1 MNHIDTLKSNMIIT
15 LSKANLTKKIIMIF
29 FLTFFYTGHIKAEEA
44 KEVFVNKFFI
54 DLYLMYKFPIK
65 KNILLG
71 NLEID
76 KPNISF
82 SEIDQ
87 SLLLSTRFKL
97 VVNKNSSEGFI
108 TLKTFPTFNATKQHI
123 VVQKSS
129 IDNFIFSNSTLS
141 KDSLDFLNL
150 ILLKSMDGLSIY
162 KFDKSINS
170 PNEIKIYG
178 NGILLR
184 Y

>member
-1 MNHIDTLKSNMIIT
+1 MDIN
-15 LSKANLTKKIIMIF
+15 LSKASLTKKIIMIF
-29 FLTFFYTGHIKAEEA
+29 FLTIFYAGHIKAEET

-65 KNILLG
+65 KNIFLG
-71 NLEID
+71 NLEIE

-87 SLLLSTRFKL
+87 SLLVNTKFKL
-97 VVNKNSSEGFI
+97 VVNQNFSEGFI
-108 TLKTFPTFNATKQHI
+108 TFKTFPTFNATKQLI

-129 IDNFIFSNSTLS
+129 IDNFNFSNSTLS

-150 ILLKSMDGLSIY
+150 ILLKSIDGLSIY
-162 KFDKSINS
+162 KIDKSTNS
-170 PNEIKIYG
+170 PKEIKIYE
-178 NGILLR
+178 NGILFR

>member
-1 MNHIDTLKSNMIIT
+1 MDIKL
-15 LSKANLTKKIIMIF
+15 LKANLTKKIVMIF
-29 FLTFFYTGHIKAEEA
+29 FLTIFYAGHIKAEEA

-71 NLEID
+71 NLEIE

-87 SLLLSTRFKL
+87 SLLVNTKFKL
-97 VVNKNSSEGFI
+97 VVNQNSSEGFI
-108 TLKTFPTFNATKQHI
+108 TFKTFPTFNATKQLI

-129 IDNFIFSNSTLS
+129 IDNINFSNSTLS

-150 ILLKSMDGLSIY
+150 ILLKSIDGLSIY
-162 KFDKSINS
+162 KFDKSTNL
-170 PNEIKIYG
+170 PKEIKIYE
-178 NGILLR
+178 NGILFR